1 MRTHEAMK
9 IATAGANETSAM
21 KSAEAEVKNYGYQ
34 STFPLL
40 INLNGNPVYLMSFE
54 G

>member
-40 INLNGNPVYLMSFE
+40 INLNGNQSI
-54 G
+54 